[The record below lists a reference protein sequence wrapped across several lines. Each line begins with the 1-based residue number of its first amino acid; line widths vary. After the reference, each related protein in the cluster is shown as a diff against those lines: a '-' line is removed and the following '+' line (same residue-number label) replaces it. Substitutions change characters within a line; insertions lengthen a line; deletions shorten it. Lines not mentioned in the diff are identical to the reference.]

1 MNSSKRQLTG
11 LLSVLRDPQEFFFT
25 FFFFYLEGSVLL
37 LLIKNPGKGG
47 KYLNLMLWHVFF
59 FYYQIF

>member
-11 LLSVLRDPQEFFFT
+11 LLSVQRETQEKKNEFN
-25 FFFFYLEGSVLL
+25 LEGPVLL

-47 KYLNLMLWHVFF
+47 N
-59 FYYQIF
+59 ISI